1 MSINLTNLTIMDK
14 FTKEQR
20 IALLNKII
28 NNFEEYS
35 YQEDND
41 GVIILT
47 DDNVQIQ
54 IFPQSEN
61 HYNVIYEQSGIYIED
76 NDSLWRNLP
85 ETLRNR
91 NFNLEEKKKY
101 QKNIENENIK
111 QEKLNKYLGL

>member
-1 MSINLTNLTIMDK
+1 MDK
-14 FTKEQR
+14 FTQEQR
-20 IALLNKII
+20 IALLKKII
-28 NNFEEYS
+28 DNFEEYS
-35 YQEDND
+35 YQEDKD
-41 GVIILT
+41 GIIILS
-47 DDNVQIQ
+47 DDEVQIR

-61 HYNVIYEQSGIYIED
+61 YNNVIYVQSGIYIED
-76 NDSLWRNLP
+76 NNSLWRNLP